1 MNIKKIAAII
11 LFVFIAGSLA
21 ALPLISSAAANGS
34 GNVAYTTPALWPTG
48 FWGPIVWC
56 TGSFTP
62 TANPTP
68 SPTPGTAGNTPPTCN
83 NLCDLIGTFINVIY
97 LLLSIAIFILTPVFL
112 VWGGVMI
119 MLAGAN
125 PGMLETGK
133 KILTGTAI
141 SLVIVLCSY
150 LLVNTVL
157 SVLNVT
163 SIGGFNG
170 NTSTCSLSGSD
181 SGSNLTPAQ
190 TPAAPTNPAAP
201 YGPNSD

>member
-1 MNIKKIAAII
+1 MKKIAATI
-11 LFVFIAGSLA
+11 LFIFIAGSLA
-21 ALPLISSAAANGS
+21 ALPLISSAAANSS

-48 FWGPIVWC
+48 FWGPVVWC
-56 TGSFTP
+56 TGNYLT
-62 TANPTP
+62 
-68 SPTPGTAGNTPPTCN
+68 GTGNNQLSVNGSTPPACN
-83 NLCDLIGTFINVIY
+83 NLCDLIGTFINAIY
-97 LLLSIAIFILTPVFL
+97 LLLSIAIFILTPIFL

-141 SLVIVLCSY
+141 SLAIVLCSY

-163 SIGGFNG
+163 DVGGFNG
-170 NTSTCSLSGSD
+170 NPSSCTLSS
-181 SGSNLTPAQ
+181 
-190 TPAAPTNPAAP
+190 
-201 YGPNSD
+201 

>member
-1 MNIKKIAAII
+1 MNMKKIAATIV
-11 LFVFIAGSLA
+11 FVFIAGSFA
-21 ALPLISSAAANGS
+21 ALPLVSLAAETQSGS
-34 GNVAYTTPALWPTG
+34 NVSYTAPSLWPTG
-48 FWGPIVWC
+48 FWGPITWC
-56 TGSFTP
+56 TGSSIA

-68 SPTPGTAGNTPPTCN
+68 SPTPGTAGQTPPTCN

-97 LLLSIAIFILTPVFL
+97 LLFSIAIFILTPILL

-133 KILTGTAI
+133 KILTGTVI
-141 SLVIVLCSY
+141 GLVIVLCAY

-157 SVLNVT
+157 SVLSVT

-170 NTSTCSLSGSD
+170 NSASCSIS
-181 SGSNLTPAQ
+181 P
-190 TPAAPTNPAAP
+190 
-201 YGPNSD
+201 

>member
-1 MNIKKIAAII
+1 MNIKKIGAVI

-21 ALPLISSAAANGS
+21 ALPLISSAAANAS
-34 GNVAYTTPALWPTG
+34 GNVAYTTPPLWPTG
-48 FWGPIVWC
+48 FWGPVVWC
-56 TGSFTP
+56 TGSSIA

-68 SPTPGTAGNTPPTCN
+68 SPTPGTAGKTPPPTCN
-83 NLCDLIGTFINVIY
+83 NLCDLIGTFINAIY
-97 LLLSIAIFILTPVFL
+97 LLLSIAIFIFTPVLL

-133 KILTGTAI
+133 KILTGTVIGLA
-141 SLVIVLCSY
+141 IVLCSY

-157 SVLNVT
+157 SVLSVT

-170 NTSTCSLSGSD
+170 NSASCSIS
-181 SGSNLTPAQ
+181 P
-190 TPAAPTNPAAP
+190 
-201 YGPNSD
+201 